1 MLFQRFLSSYARARS
16 FSLLIHSRSMSAL
29 NSRANLQMDRENSN
43 LIDPLKRT
51 ATFRLSNVSGRKAD
65 LIEIHAK
72 NPTIHVLFV
81 PGNPGVISFYT
92 DFLES
97 LYDLLGGTASITAIG
112 QISHMKKNLEG
123 GRLFSLEE
131 QIDHKVNFIK
141 QELDNIEV
149 PIVLVAHSIGCYISV
164 ELLRRFSPK
173 VIYCIKLY
181 PFLAINK
188 ISFQQA
194 VIRKTAASPFLCA
207 TLSSIVALLGLL
219 PASLTRFLV
228 RNSVGKSWSSTA
240 VDALCDNLLQ
250 YHVMQNVFFMARRE
264 FIKLLEP
271 PDWAFLREKQS
282 QIAFL
287 FGDDDHW
294 GPLQMSEEISVQVP
308 KAHLVIEREGL
319 THAFSCT
326 EKGSV
331 WVAQFV
337 ARLIKKQITK

>member
-1 MLFQRFLSSYARARS
+1 MLFQSFLSPYARARS
-16 FSLLIHSRSMSAL
+16 FSLLIHSRSISVFKG
-29 NSRANLQMDRENSN
+29 RANSQMDRENSN
-43 LIDPLKRT
+43 LIAPGKHT

-65 LIEIHAK
+65 LLEIPAK
-72 NPTIHVLFV
+72 NPILHVLFI

-97 LYDLLGGTASITAIG
+97 LYELLGGTASITAIG
-112 QISHMKKNLEG
+112 QISQMKKNLEG

-141 QELDNIEV
+141 QELNNIEV
-149 PIVLVAHSIGCYISV
+149 PIVLVAHSIGCYISI

-173 VIYCIKLY
+173 VIYCIELY
-181 PFLAINK
+181 PFLAVNNK
-188 ISFQQA
+188 SFKQSI
-194 VIRKTAASPFLCA
+194 IRKTAASPFLCA
-207 TLSSIVALLGLL
+207 SLSSIAALLGLL
-219 PASLTRFLV
+219 PTSLTRFLV
-228 RNSVGKSWSSTA
+228 RQSVGKSWSSTA
-240 VDALCDNLLQ
+240 VDALCNNLLQ
-250 YHVMQNVFFMARRE
+250 YHVMQNVFFMARTE
-264 FIKLLEP
+264 FIKLLKS
-271 PDWAFLREKQS
+271 PDWAFLRKKQS

-294 GPLQMSEEISVQVP
+294 GPLQMSEEISAQVP
-308 KAHLVIEREGL
+308 KAHLVIEREGF

-337 ARLIKKQITK
+337 AILIKKQISK

>member
-1 MLFQRFLSSYARARS
+1 
-16 FSLLIHSRSMSAL
+16 MSAL
-29 NSRANLQMDRENSN
+29 KSRANLHMDREKSD
-43 LIDPLKRT
+43 LIAPTKHT

-65 LIEIHAK
+65 LLEIQAK
-72 NPTIHVLFV
+72 NPTLHVLFI

-97 LYDLLGGTASITAIG
+97 LYELLGGTASITAIG
-112 QISHMKKNLEG
+112 QISQMRKNLEG

-131 QIDHKVNFIK
+131 QIDHKVNFIN
-141 QELDNIEV
+141 QELNNIEV
-149 PIVLVAHSIGCYISV
+149 PIVLVAHSIGCYMSI

-173 VIYCIKLY
+173 VLYCIELY

-188 ISFQQA
+188 KSFQQS
-194 VIRKTAASPFLCA
+194 VIRKITASPFSCA
-207 TLSSIVALLGLL
+207 MLSSIVALLGLL
-219 PASLTRFLV
+219 PASLTRFLA

-250 YHVMQNVFFMARRE
+250 YHTMQNVFFMARTE
-264 FIKLLEP
+264 FIKLSEP

-294 GPLQMSEEISVQVP
+294 GPLQMSEEISTQIP
-308 KAHLVIEREGL
+308 NAHLVIEREGL

-337 ARLIKKQITK
+337 ARLIKKQISK